1 MSNALNLLR
10 AMRASKVSAVA
21 GVLHQPTVSV
31 AEALDR
37 RAVAAESV
45 VTESRRIRAL
55 PRWDIPAMS
64 KQAEPGGPLDYT
76 PRLRAP
82 GGTYQLSVVQ
92 NLALYWAEERK
103 GLVGPLA
110 VGSGKGWLSLFIP
123 MVMGALRPV
132 LFIPNN
138 MQIPLRREMEKLAKH
153 FKLPKNLYIIPYS
166 QLSVAKSTDIL
177 DQLKPDLIVCDEC
190 FTYDTCVTTD
200 EGQVPIGDIVERG
213 VGSQVL
219 SYNPDNNVFEW
230 RDILRRMRRTSNKR
244 LVKVKHTHGEFVCTF
259 DHKIWTS
266 NRGYVNACDLSDN
279 DCLVCP
285 SRVFESVSDEKERSN
300 HCEVLLPFMF
310 EQGVE
315 SRSRSGGEEDSQHEE
330 DEKCSGVVVY
340 CEETSSTHGK
350 ARVRGVW
357 GDLRIFSECS
367 QSLVL
372 HSVWESGLFSE
383 DERCSSGEEPRKL
396 CMDACE
402 QSNSTSRSA
411 REDEPLTPR
420 EDLYRS
426 GRERETDAA
435 AGGFSRGT
443 SDTHRVRHQPHIFE
457 GSVPVTTYPLQGGPG
472 FSGAEAGDRGG
483 WQLSSHQKMEVFG
496 QAQDFHTRSSRVESV
511 EVLEQGGRRGDA
523 SRVGQHPEHVY
534 DIEVAVNHNYI
545 ADGVVVSNCHNIKNP
560 DAARSRRVLRYFR
573 EHPNTR
579 FVALSGTLTSKSL
592 RDYAH
597 LCEIALRAGTPLPT
611 DEADLIAWSNCVD
624 SKGIPQEKDWA
635 LFSTFVDL
643 RGIEDPALRQEK
655 AREHFKDRFTTTP
668 GVVATSEASVSC
680 SLNLL
685 ERKVVVPD
693 AVTRALYDL
702 NESWARPDGEIM
714 RDAIALWRLGMQMS
728 QGFYLRWVWPDGIVD
743 HEWLNARAAWFKEVR
758 VICQRNIVGMDSPF
772 LVWQSMVHGRLTD
785 PPLLR
790 AWSEWEKVKDRPKPP
805 TETVWIDD
813 FLIRDALDWRKH
825 HPKGIIWHSDLATE
839 YALRAAGVPT
849 YGKGEVAP
857 EDGSKGGVALSI
869 RVHGTGLNLQYAH
882 HENLIL
888 SMPSGGKTMEQLLG
902 RTHRQGQEADEVN
915 CWHYGHTGPS
925 REALVSARADA
936 LYLQQTHGSP
946 QKLVYCTYV

>member
-10 AMRASKVSAVA
+10 AMRASKTAAVA
-21 GVLHQPTVSV
+21 NVLPQQVIST

-92 NLALYWAEERK
+92 NLALYWAEEKK

-177 DQLKPDLIVCDEC
+177 DQLKPDLIVCDE
-190 FTYDTCVTTD
+190 V
-200 EGQVPIGDIVERG
+200 
-213 VGSQVL
+213 
-219 SYNPDNNVFEW
+219 
-230 RDILRRMRRTSNKR
+230 
-244 LVKVKHTHGEFVCTF
+244 
-259 DHKIWTS
+259 
-266 NRGYVNACDLSDN
+266 
-279 DCLVCP
+279 
-285 SRVFESVSDEKERSN
+285 
-300 HCEVLLPFMF
+300 
-310 EQGVE
+310 
-315 SRSRSGGEEDSQHEE
+315 
-330 DEKCSGVVVY
+330 
-340 CEETSSTHGK
+340 
-350 ARVRGVW
+350 
-357 GDLRIFSECS
+357 
-367 QSLVL
+367 
-372 HSVWESGLFSE
+372 
-383 DERCSSGEEPRKL
+383 
-396 CMDACE
+396 
-402 QSNSTSRSA
+402 
-411 REDEPLTPR
+411 
-420 EDLYRS
+420 
-426 GRERETDAA
+426 
-435 AGGFSRGT
+435 
-443 SDTHRVRHQPHIFE
+443 
-457 GSVPVTTYPLQGGPG
+457 
-472 FSGAEAGDRGG
+472 
-483 WQLSSHQKMEVFG
+483 
-496 QAQDFHTRSSRVESV
+496 
-511 EVLEQGGRRGDA
+511 
-523 SRVGQHPEHVY
+523 
-534 DIEVAVNHNYI
+534 
-545 ADGVVVSNCHNIKNP
+545 HNIKNP

-573 EHPNTR
+573 EHPSTR

-597 LCEIALRAGTPLPT
+597 LCEIALREGTPLPT

-624 SKGIPQEKDWA
+624 SKGIPQEKDWS
-635 LFSTFVDL
+635 LFSTFIDL

-693 AVTRALYDL
+693 SVSQALYEL

-743 HEWLNARAAWFKEVR
+743 HEWLNARSAWFKEVR
-758 VICQRNIVGMDSPF
+758 IVCQRNIVGMDSPF
-772 LVWQSMVHGRLTD
+772 LVWQSMMHGRLTD

-790 AWSEWEKVKDRPKPP
+790 AWAEWEKVKDRPKPP

-857 EDGSKGGVALSI
+857 EDGSKGGIALSI

-915 CWHYGHTGPS
+915 CWHYGHTGPA

>member
-10 AMRASKVSAVA
+10 AMRASKAAAVA
-21 GVLHQPTVSV
+21 GVLQQPVISA

-55 PRWDIPAMS
+55 PRWDILAMS

-76 PRLRAP
+76 SRLRLP
-82 GGTYQLSVVQ
+82 GGTFQLSVVQ
-92 NLALYWAEERK
+92 NLALYWAEEKK

-177 DQLKPDLIVCDEC
+177 DQLKPDLIVCDE
-190 FTYDTCVTTD
+190 V
-200 EGQVPIGDIVERG
+200 
-213 VGSQVL
+213 
-219 SYNPDNNVFEW
+219 
-230 RDILRRMRRTSNKR
+230 
-244 LVKVKHTHGEFVCTF
+244 
-259 DHKIWTS
+259 
-266 NRGYVNACDLSDN
+266 
-279 DCLVCP
+279 
-285 SRVFESVSDEKERSN
+285 
-300 HCEVLLPFMF
+300 
-310 EQGVE
+310 
-315 SRSRSGGEEDSQHEE
+315 
-330 DEKCSGVVVY
+330 
-340 CEETSSTHGK
+340 
-350 ARVRGVW
+350 
-357 GDLRIFSECS
+357 
-367 QSLVL
+367 
-372 HSVWESGLFSE
+372 
-383 DERCSSGEEPRKL
+383 
-396 CMDACE
+396 
-402 QSNSTSRSA
+402 
-411 REDEPLTPR
+411 
-420 EDLYRS
+420 
-426 GRERETDAA
+426 
-435 AGGFSRGT
+435 
-443 SDTHRVRHQPHIFE
+443 
-457 GSVPVTTYPLQGGPG
+457 
-472 FSGAEAGDRGG
+472 
-483 WQLSSHQKMEVFG
+483 
-496 QAQDFHTRSSRVESV
+496 
-511 EVLEQGGRRGDA
+511 
-523 SRVGQHPEHVY
+523 
-534 DIEVAVNHNYI
+534 
-545 ADGVVVSNCHNIKNP
+545 HNIKNP

-573 EHPNTR
+573 EHPGTR

-597 LCEIALRAGTPLPT
+597 LCEIALREGTPLPT

-624 SKGIPQEKDWA
+624 SKGIPQEKDWS

-643 RGIEDPALRQEK
+643 RNIEDPALRQEK

-693 AVTRALYDL
+693 AVTQALYDL
-702 NESWARPDGEIM
+702 NESWMRPDGEVM
-714 RDAIALWRLGMQMS
+714 RDAIALWRLGMQMAE
-728 QGFYLRWVWPDGIVD
+728 GHWLRWVWPEGVVD
-743 HEWLNARAAWFKEVR
+743 HEWLNARSAWFKEVR
-758 VICQRNIVGMDSPF
+758 AVCQRNIVGMDSPF
-772 LVWQSMVHGRLTD
+772 LVWQSMMHGRLTD
-785 PPLLR
+785 PSLLR
-790 AWSEWEKVKDRPKPP
+790 AWVDWERVKDRPKPP

-857 EDGSKGGVALSI
+857 EDGSKGGIALSI

-888 SMPSGGKTMEQLLG
+888 SFPSSGKTVEQLLG

-915 CWHYGHTGPS
+915 CWYYAH
-925 REALVSARADA
+925 VSPARQATTAAKADA
-936 LYLQQTHGSP
+936 AYIQQTHGSP
-946 QKLVYCTYV
+946 QKLCYCTYI